1 MHDDLHEIQS
11 RLIEYEVKR
20 ERTRFYLSPTELI
33 ALDQE
38 IERLKRR
45 IEELT
50 QRSMDQRAF
59 VPENVK
65 NILLWQIERLPD
77 KSKSVSVLCE
87 GSMTDVLG
95 YSSSRVEN
103 GADYITGGH
112 EGGKEPSKV

>member
-50 QRSMDQRAF
+50 QRSM
-59 VPENVK
+59 
-65 NILLWQIERLPD
+65 
-77 KSKSVSVLCE
+77 
-87 GSMTDVLG
+87 TDVLG